1 MATAIG
7 TESHVILC
15 SLTSGSG
22 TSVTYSTAAGEFY
35 QYIKSKEPE
44 INIDF
49 KSKITHSPY
58 HKSRQTPDVKYTQ
71 GYAVTQGK
79 FQAKDVNS
87 ITEWIVASYIAK
99 KKIYLL
105 VDFWTGS
112 TWAKKS
118 WYNSS
123 NTKVYY
129 CKGILKNLK
138 IKQKS
143 GQIWNISFTFEEV
156 WS

>member
-7 TESHVILC
+7 DSSHVILC
-15 SLTSGSG
+15 SLTSGTG

-35 QYIKSKEPE
+35 QYIKAKEPE

-49 KSKITHSPY
+49 KSKITHSGY

-71 GYAVTQGK
+71 GYTVSQGK
-79 FQAKDVNS
+79 FKASDVNS
-87 ITEWIVASYIAK
+87 ITEWLVASYIAK

-105 VDFWTGS
+105 VDYWSGTA
-112 TWAKKS
+112 WVKKS

-129 CKGILKNLK
+129 CQGILKNLK

-143 GQIWNISFTFEEV
+143 GQIWSISFQFEEV
-156 WS
+156 WL